1 MGLKNPSRLLT
12 HSVLQNVLDGDL
24 MEQFN
29 TMPASKRKEAAEE
42 VDRTPAEMAKKL
54 EDMRSRYAF

>member
-1 MGLKNPSRLLT
+1 M
-12 HSVLQNVLDGDL
+12 LQNVLDGDL